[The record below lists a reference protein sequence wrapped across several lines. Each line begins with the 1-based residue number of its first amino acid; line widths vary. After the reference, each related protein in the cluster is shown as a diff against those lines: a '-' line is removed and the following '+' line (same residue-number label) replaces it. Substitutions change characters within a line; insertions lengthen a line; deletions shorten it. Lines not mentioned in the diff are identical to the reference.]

1 MKMCLLSIG
10 DTLKMCGICG
20 EFRFNKSQFDN
31 VKLTKLMDS
40 IASRGNDSKGTYKEK
55 NIFLGHHRLSIIDTS
70 DKSNQPMKINDL
82 VIIFNGVIYNYK
94 ELRKNLI
101 TKGHIFNSSG
111 DTEVIIRLYIEYGS
125 ECVNYLDGVFSFA
138 IYDTKK
144 NNLFL
149 ARDRI
154 GIKPLYYTLD
164 NNEFRFSSSMNGLIN
179 KNEKPQIN
187 PIALHYQFTLHSVV
201 PAPHTIISGIH
212 KLEPGHT
219 LKITQSG
226 ESYLNK
232 YFDIN
237 EVEIKNHKEQEITEH
252 STYLLKKAV
261 EKRLNIADV
270 PVGILLS
277 GGLDSSLITALAK
290 KFKEQI
296 DTYSIG
302 FNTVNEE
309 VGNEFYYSDLVAK
322 DFKTSHVKYKI
333 NDDEL
338 FNNLDLVISNMS
350 EPMFS
355 QDSSAFFL
363 LSNRVSKNNK
373 VVLSG
378 QGADEVFGGYFW
390 YKQIMNEKSL
400 NEIDTL
406 SKYYFDRSFHNYKNI
421 VNNKY
426 VYSNYVHND
435 ISRAM
440 NEMSPTLSTLDKV
453 FRLELSMFIIDDPV
467 KRVDNMTMSHA
478 LEARV
483 PFLDIDLITYML
495 SIKGSDKIKHTSK
508 YYLKKLSESFLKK
521 EIIYRDKFYFPV
533 PPLKIIEGKF
543 YHYCKKV
550 LNTDAALNRD
560 IYNRKYIDRL
570 LDEPNTN
577 YTNLNGNELWH
588 FTLLERW
595 LQLNVDV

>member
-1 MKMCLLSIG
+1 
-10 DTLKMCGICG
+10 MCGICG

-187 PIALHYQFTLHSVV
+187 PIALQYQFMLHSVV

-390 YKQIMNEKSL
+390 YEQIMNEKSL

-570 LDEPNTN
+570 LDEPNTH

>member
-1 MKMCLLSIG
+1 
-10 DTLKMCGICG
+10 MCGICG

-101 TKGHIFNSSG
+101 TKGHFFNSSG

>member
-1 MKMCLLSIG
+1 
-10 DTLKMCGICG
+10 MCGICG
-20 EFRFNKSQFDN
+20 EFKFNKSQFDD
-31 VKLTKLMDS
+31 VRLTKLMDS
-40 IASRGNDSKGTYKEK
+40 IESRGNDSKGTYKEK

-94 ELRKNLI
+94 KLRKNLI

-111 DTEVIIRLYIEYGS
+111 DTEVIIRLYIEYGN
-125 ECVNYLDGVFSFA
+125 ECINYLDGVFSFA

-179 KNEKPQIN
+179 RNEKPQIN

-237 EVEIKNHKEQEITEH
+237 EVEIKDYKEQEIIER

-261 EKRLNIADV
+261 EKRVNIADV

-302 FNTVNEE
+302 
-309 VGNEFYYSDLVAK
+309 L
-322 DFKTSHVKYKI
+322 I
-333 NDDEL
+333 
-338 FNNLDLVISNMS
+338 
-350 EPMFS
+350 
-355 QDSSAFFL
+355 
-363 LSNRVSKNNK
+363 
-373 VVLSG
+373 
-378 QGADEVFGGYFW
+378 
-390 YKQIMNEKSL
+390 
-400 NEIDTL
+400 
-406 SKYYFDRSFHNYKNI
+406 
-421 VNNKY
+421 
-426 VYSNYVHND
+426 
-435 ISRAM
+435 
-440 NEMSPTLSTLDKV
+440 
-453 FRLELSMFIIDDPV
+453 LSMKKWVMNFIIQ
-467 KRVDNMTMSHA
+467 
-478 LEARV
+478 
-483 PFLDIDLITYML
+483 I
-495 SIKGSDKIKHTSK
+495 
-508 YYLKKLSESFLKK
+508 
-521 EIIYRDKFYFPV
+521 
-533 PPLKIIEGKF
+533 
-543 YHYCKKV
+543 
-550 LNTDAALNRD
+550 
-560 IYNRKYIDRL
+560 
-570 LDEPNTN
+570 
-577 YTNLNGNELWH
+577 
-588 FTLLERW
+588 
-595 LQLNVDV
+595 

>member
-1 MKMCLLSIG
+1 
-10 DTLKMCGICG
+10 MCGICG
-20 EFRFNKSQFDN
+20 EFRFNKSQFDD

-94 ELRKNLI
+94 KLRKDLI
-101 TKGHIFNSSG
+101 AKGHVFGSSG
-111 DTEVIIRLYIEYGS
+111 DTEVIIHLYIEYGS

-187 PIALHYQFTLHSVV
+187 PIALQYQFMLHSVV

-322 DFKTSHVKYKI
+322 NFKTSHIKYKI

-338 FNNLDLVISNMS
+338 FSNLDLVISNMS

-390 YKQIMNEKSL
+390 YEQIMNEKSL

>member
-1 MKMCLLSIG
+1 
-10 DTLKMCGICG
+10 MCGICG

-164 NNEFRFSSSMNGLIN
+164 NNAFRFSSSMNGLIN

-187 PIALHYQFTLHSVV
+187 PIALQYQFMLHSVV

>member
-1 MKMCLLSIG
+1 
-10 DTLKMCGICG
+10 MCGICG

-40 IASRGNDSKGTYKEK
+40 IASRGNDSKGIYKEK

>member
-1 MKMCLLSIG
+1 
-10 DTLKMCGICG
+10 MCGICG
-20 EFRFNKSQFDN
+20 EFRFNKSQFDD
-31 VKLTKLMDS
+31 VRLTKLMDS

-70 DKSNQPMKINDL
+70 DKSNQPMRINDL

-94 ELRKNLI
+94 KLRKNLI
-101 TKGHIFNSSG
+101 TKGHVFNSSG

-154 GIKPLYYTLD
+154 GIKPLYYTLE

-237 EVEIKNHKEQEITEH
+237 EVEIKNHKEQEITER
-252 STYLLKKAV
+252 STYLLTNAV

-322 DFKTSHVKYKI
+322 NFKTSHIKYKI

-338 FNNLDLVISNMS
+338 FSNLDLVISNMS

-390 YKQIMNEKSL
+390 YEQIMNEKSL

-426 VYSNYVHND
+426 VYSNYVHDD

-495 SIKGSDKIKHTSK
+495 SIKGSDKIKHTNK

>member
-1 MKMCLLSIG
+1 
-10 DTLKMCGICG
+10 MCGICG
-20 EFRFNKSQFDN
+20 VLKFDNSQFND
-31 VKLTKLMDS
+31 VKLTKLMNS
-40 IASRGNDSKGTYKEK
+40 IANRGNDSKGTYKEK

-94 ELRKNLI
+94 NIRKNLI
-101 TKGHIFNSSG
+101 TKGHVFNSSG
-111 DTEVIIRLYIEYGS
+111 DTEVIIRSYIEYGS
-125 ECVNYLDGVFSFA
+125 KCVNYLDGVFSFA

-144 NNLFL
+144 NNLFI

-154 GIKPLYYTLD
+154 GIKPLYYSL
-164 NNEFRFSSSMNGLIN
+164 NQNELRFSSSMNGLIN
-179 KNEKPQIN
+179 KDENIQLN
-187 PIALHYQFTLHSVV
+187 PIALQYQFTLHSVV
-201 PAPHTIISGIH
+201 PAPHTIISGIQ

-237 EVEIKNHKEQEITEH
+237 EVEIKEKKDQEIIEH

-261 EKRLNIADV
+261 EKRINIADV

-290 KFKEQI
+290 MFKDKL

-309 VGNEFYYSDLVAK
+309 IGNEFYYSDLVAK
-322 DFKTSHVKYKI
+322 DFKTSHIKYNI
-333 NDDEL
+333 DDDEL

-363 LSNRVSKNNK
+363 LSNRVSNNNK

-390 YKQIMNEKSL
+390 YQQIMNEKNL
-400 NEIDTL
+400 NGIDTL
-406 SKYYFDRSFHNYKNI
+406 SKYYFDRSFNNYKNI
-421 VNNKY
+421 INEKY
-426 VYSNYVHND
+426 VDGNYVHAD
-435 ISRAM
+435 ISKTM
-440 NEMSPTLSTLDKV
+440 NQMNPTLSTLDKV

-483 PFLDIDLITYML
+483 PFLDIDLIMFML
-495 SIKGSDKIKHTSK
+495 SVKGSDKIKNTSK
-508 YYLKKLSESFLKK
+508 YYLKKLSEGFLKK

-543 YHYCKKV
+543 YDYCKRV
-550 LNTDAALNRD
+550 LYSDVALNRG
-560 IYNRKYIDRL
+560 IYNRKHIDEL
-570 LDEPNTN
+570 LNEPNTK

-595 LQLNVDV
+595 FQLNVDV

>member
-1 MKMCLLSIG
+1 
-10 DTLKMCGICG
+10 MCGICG
-20 EFRFNKSQFDN
+20 EFRFNKSQFDD

-94 ELRKNLI
+94 KLRKNLI
-101 TKGHIFNSSG
+101 TKGHVFNSSG

-237 EVEIKNHKEQEITEH
+237 EVEIKNHKEQEITER

-322 DFKTSHVKYKI
+322 DFKTSHIKYKI

-390 YKQIMNEKSL
+390 YEQIMNEKSL

-421 VNNKY
+421 INNKY
-426 VYSNYVHND
+426 VYSNYVHDD

>member
-1 MKMCLLSIG
+1 
-10 DTLKMCGICG
+10 MCGICG
-20 EFRFNKSQFDN
+20 EFKFNKSQFDD
-31 VKLTKLMDS
+31 VRLTKLMDS

-94 ELRKNLI
+94 KLRKNLI
-101 TKGHIFNSSG
+101 TKGHVFNSSG

-154 GIKPLYYTLD
+154 GIKPLYYTLE

-237 EVEIKNHKEQEITEH
+237 EVEIKNHKEQEITER

-322 DFKTSHVKYKI
+322 DFKTSHIKYKI

-390 YKQIMNEKSL
+390 YEQIMNEKSL

-421 VNNKY
+421 INDKY
-426 VYSNYVHND
+426 VDSNYVHND

-440 NEMSPTLSTLDKV
+440 NEMNPSLSTLDKV

-483 PFLDIDLITYML
+483 PFLDIDLITFML
-495 SIKGSDKIKHTSK
+495 SVEGSSKIKNTSK
-508 YYLKKLSESFLKK
+508 YYLKKLSEDFLKK

-533 PPLKIIEGKF
+533 PPLKIIEDKF
-543 YHYCKKV
+543 YDYCKKV
-550 LNTDAALNRD
+550 LNSDAALNRD
-560 IYNRKYIDRL
+560 TYNRKHIDRL
-570 LDEPNTN
+570 LSAPNTHF
-577 YTNLNGNELWH
+577 TNLNGNELWH

>member
-1 MKMCLLSIG
+1 
-10 DTLKMCGICG
+10 MCGICG
-20 EFRFNKSQFDN
+20 EFKFNKSQFDD

-94 ELRKNLI
+94 KLRKNLI
-101 TKGHIFNSSG
+101 TKGHVFNSSG

-154 GIKPLYYTLD
+154 GIKPLYYTLE

-237 EVEIKNHKEQEITEH
+237 EVEIKNHKEQEITER
-252 STYLLKKAV
+252 STYLLKNAV

-322 DFKTSHVKYKI
+322 DFKTSHIKYKI

-390 YKQIMNEKSL
+390 YEQIMNEKSL

-426 VYSNYVHND
+426 VYSNYVHDD

>member
-1 MKMCLLSIG
+1 
-10 DTLKMCGICG
+10 MCGICG
-20 EFRFNKSQFDN
+20 EFKFNKSQFDD

-40 IASRGNDSKGTYKEK
+40 IANRGNDTKGTYKEK

-70 DKSNQPMKINDL
+70 DKSNQPMRINDF
-82 VIIFNGVIYNYK
+82 VIVFNGVIYNYK
-94 ELRKNLI
+94 SLRRNLI

-111 DTEVIIRLYIEYGS
+111 DTEVIIRLYIEHGN

-138 IYDTKK
+138 IYDIKK

-154 GIKPLYYTLD
+154 GIKPLYYTLN

-179 KNEKPQIN
+179 KNEKSKIN

-219 LKITQSG
+219 LKIKQSG

-237 EVEIKNHKEQEITEH
+237 EVEIKDYKEQEIIEG

-261 EKRLNIADV
+261 EKRVNIADV

-322 DFKTSHVKYKI
+322 HFKTSHIKYKI

-338 FNNLDLVISNMS
+338 FDNLDLVISNMS

-390 YKQIMNEKSL
+390 YEQIMNEKSL
-400 NEIDTL
+400 DEIDTL

-421 VNNKY
+421 INDKY
-426 VYSNYVHND
+426 VDSNYVHDD

-440 NEMSPTLSTLDKV
+440 NEMNPSLSTLDKV

-543 YHYCKKV
+543 YHYCKNV

>member
-1 MKMCLLSIG
+1 
-10 DTLKMCGICG
+10 MCGICG
-20 EFRFNKSQFDN
+20 EFKFNKSQFDD
-31 VKLTKLMDS
+31 VRLTKLMDS

-94 ELRKNLI
+94 KLRKNLI
-101 TKGHIFNSSG
+101 TKGHVFNSSG

-237 EVEIKNHKEQEITEH
+237 EVEIKNHKEQEITER

-322 DFKTSHVKYKI
+322 NFKTSHIKYKI

-338 FNNLDLVISNMS
+338 FSNLDLVISNMS

-390 YKQIMNEKSL
+390 YEQIMNEKSL

-426 VYSNYVHND
+426 VYSNYVHDD

>member
-1 MKMCLLSIG
+1 
-10 DTLKMCGICG
+10 MCGICG

-390 YKQIMNEKSL
+390 YEQIMNEKSL

>member
-1 MKMCLLSIG
+1 
-10 DTLKMCGICG
+10 MCGICG
-20 EFRFNKSQFDN
+20 EFKFNKSQFDD
-31 VKLTKLMDS
+31 VRLTKLMDS

-94 ELRKNLI
+94 KLRKNLI
-101 TKGHIFNSSG
+101 TKGHVFNSSG

-154 GIKPLYYTLD
+154 GIKPLYYTLE

-237 EVEIKNHKEQEITEH
+237 EVEIKNHKEQEITER

-322 DFKTSHVKYKI
+322 DFKTSHIKYKI

-390 YKQIMNEKSL
+390 YEQIMNEKSL

-426 VYSNYVHND
+426 VYSNYVHDD

>member
-1 MKMCLLSIG
+1 
-10 DTLKMCGICG
+10 MCGICG
-20 EFRFNKSQFDN
+20 EFKFNKSQFDD
-31 VKLTKLMDS
+31 VRLTKLMDS

-94 ELRKNLI
+94 KLRKNLI

-390 YKQIMNEKSL
+390 YEQIMNEKSL

-426 VYSNYVHND
+426 FGSNYVHDD
-435 ISRAM
+435 ISRTM
-440 NEMSPTLSTLDKV
+440 NEMNPSLSTLDKV